1 MDDNFPLQS
10 PNLTQVNQTAIVNP
24 GGVEDED
31 FNPEKFKKKLE
42 AVSLNFRKHLR
53 AQTEVQTQKA
63 AGYEAD

>member
-1 MDDNFPLQS
+1 M
-10 PNLTQVNQTAIVNP
+10 QVNQTAIVNP

-31 FNPEKFKKKLE
+31 FDPERFKKKLE

-53 AQTEVQTQKA
+53 AHTDVQTQKA